1 MREKMQVSV
10 CFLMFSIEMVSPFQ
24 DVFLIT
30 KKEIQSLFVAGA
42 WNLQILGQDSVHWL
56 SLLYL
61 KHVAIHLQ
69 DLINTCFKILSTDFN
84 TSI

>member
-1 MREKMQVSV
+1 MQVSV

-42 WNLQILGQDSVHWL
+42 WNLQILGQDS
-56 SLLYL
+56 SLIITP
-61 KHVAIHLQ
+61 V
-69 DLINTCFKILSTDFN
+69 F
-84 TSI
+84 

>member
-30 KKEIQSLFVAGA
+30 KKEIQSLFVA
-42 WNLQILGQDSVHWL
+42 WNLQILGQDS
-56 SLLYL
+56 SLIITP
-61 KHVAIHLQ
+61 V
-69 DLINTCFKILSTDFN
+69 F
-84 TSI
+84 

>member
-30 KKEIQSLFVAGA
+30 KREIQSLFVAGA
-42 WNLQILGQDSVHWL
+42 WNLQILGQDS
-56 SLLYL
+56 SLIITP
-61 KHVAIHLQ
+61 V
-69 DLINTCFKILSTDFN
+69 FKIWQFICKIL
-84 TSI
+84 

>member
-30 KKEIQSLFVAGA
+30 KKEIQSLFVA
-42 WNLQILGQDSVHWL
+42 WNLQILGQDS
-56 SLLYL
+56 SLIITP
-61 KHVAIHLQ
+61 V
-69 DLINTCFKILSTDFN
+69 FKIWQFICKIL
-84 TSI
+84 